1 MSNKKIYVGNI
12 SFDTSEDDLR
22 SEFSEY
28 GDIEEVKIIIDH
40 QTNRSK
46 GFGFIT
52 FATPEAMEASLAK
65 NGEEVQGRKLRVNQA
80 EERKPR
86 NDRPR
91 F

>member
-12 SFDTSEDDLR
+12 SFDTTEEELKN
-22 SEFSEY
+22 EFLEY

-86 NDRPR
+86 TDRAR

>member
-12 SFDTSEDDLR
+12 SFDTSEEELR
-22 SEFSEY
+22 SEFSEF

-52 FATPEAMEASLAK
+52 FSTPEAMEASLVK

-86 NDRPR
+86 TDRR

>member
-52 FATPEAMEASLAK
+52 FATAEGMEASLAK

>member
-12 SFDTSEDDLR
+12 SFDTTEDDLKN
-22 SEFSEY
+22 EFLEY
-28 GDIEEVKIIIDH
+28 GDIEDVKIIIDH

-52 FATPEAMEASLAK
+52 FSTTEAMEASLAK
-65 NGEEVQGRKLRVNQA
+65 NGAEVQGRKLRVNQA

-86 NDRPR
+86 TDRPR

>member
-12 SFDTSEDDLR
+12 SFDTTEEELKN
-22 SEFSEY
+22 EFLEY
-28 GDIEEVKIIIDH
+28 GDIDEVKIIIDH

-52 FATPEAMEASLAK
+52 FATTEAMEASLAK

-86 NDRPR
+86 TDRAR

>member
-12 SFDTSEDDLR
+12 SFDTTEEELKN
-22 SEFSEY
+22 EFLEY

-86 NDRPR
+86 ADRAR

>member
-12 SFDTSEDDLR
+12 SFDTTEEELKN
-22 SEFSEY
+22 EFLEY
-28 GDIEEVKIIIDH
+28 GYIEEVKIIIDH

-86 NDRPR
+86 ADRAR

>member
-12 SFDTSEDDLR
+12 SFDTTEEDLKN
-22 SEFSEY
+22 EFSEY
-28 GDIEEVKIIIDH
+28 GDIDEVKIIIDH

-86 NDRPR
+86 TDRR

>member
-12 SFDTSEDDLR
+12 SFDTTEEDLKN
-22 SEFSEY
+22 EFSEY
-28 GDIEEVKIIIDH
+28 GDIDEVKIIIDH

-65 NGEEVQGRKLRVNQA
+65 NGEEGCHCPVLNRTKHEFSLI
-80 EERKPR
+80 
-86 NDRPR
+86 
-91 F
+91 

>member
-12 SFDTSEDDLR
+12 SFDTTEDDLKN
-22 SEFSEY
+22 EFSEY
-28 GDIEEVKIIIDH
+28 GDIEDVKIIIDH

-52 FATPEAMEASLAK
+52 FSTPEAMEASLAK
-65 NGEEVQGRKLRVNQA
+65 NGAEVQGRKLRVNQA

-86 NDRPR
+86 TDRPR

>member
-12 SFDTSEDDLR
+12 SFDTTEEELKT
-22 SEFSEY
+22 EFSEY